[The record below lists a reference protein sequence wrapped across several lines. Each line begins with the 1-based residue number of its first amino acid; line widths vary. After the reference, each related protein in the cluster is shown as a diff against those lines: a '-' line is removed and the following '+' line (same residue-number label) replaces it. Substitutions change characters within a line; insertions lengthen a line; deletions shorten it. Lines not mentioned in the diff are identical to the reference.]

1 MPRWP
6 LPELAPT
13 SNENP
18 MNPKLKLLLLMVPL
32 WLSACGDADKPAMP
46 APQAE
51 VGRAQEHEGEHEET
65 NGHIALTPE
74 QIKTRDRKS
83 TRSELQS
90 LMRISYAVF
99 CLKKKKTNTLTL
111 THSHKRESV
120 HIKTVTRLRTDIT
133 TQHQLTTK

>member
-74 QIKTRDRKS
+74 QIKTSGIELALAGPAQIHETLPLYGTIMPNAERTREVAARFPGAVRS
-83 TRSELQS
+83 APQPSRSE
-90 LMRISYAVF
+90 
-99 CLKKKKTNTLTL
+99 
-111 THSHKRESV
+111 
-120 HIKTVTRLRTDIT
+120 
-133 TQHQLTTK
+133 

>member
-65 NGHIALTPE
+65 NGHTAM
-74 QIKTRDRKS
+74 
-83 TRSELQS
+83 RSEDRREGTEDVSTGRSRGSQ
-90 LMRISYAVF
+90 YYT
-99 CLKKKKTNTLTL
+99 KKNKN
-111 THSHKRESV
+111 
-120 HIKTVTRLRTDIT
+120 D
-133 TQHQLTTK
+133 